1 MFVVLYSVYLN
12 VLITLNEEQKRTSLW
27 VYRDFHMTEGTS
39 YILQTLLTNQYMPL
53 FVLCL
58 SRQWFPE
65 VPPAQTPVLNG
76 SSEGV
81 APVQPNNI
89 NNNQGNIQD
98 AGGYQGNVYP
108 GNGYNANVTNG
119 TGYPGNRYSSNGYSS
134 NGYSGNGYH
143 SNGYNG
149 NEHNG
154 NGFSARRRMLPP
166 TPLGKTNYSI
176 IFLHCVQLQRAQ
188 LTLFVFSCICQA
200 ESPTLTSS
208 VWEGRPVMRICP
220 FQALTIKTPHPAGHK
235 HRYTSPTSFRDHSHV
250 LCLLVDYPLTSG
262 SRRTLNI
269 IVNND

>member
-1 MFVVLYSVYLN
+1 MC
-12 VLITLNEEQKRTSLW
+12 
-27 VYRDFHMTEGTS
+27 
-39 YILQTLLTNQYMPL
+39 
-53 FVLCL
+53 LCL
-58 SRQWFPE
+58 FWCLNRQWFPE

-76 SSEGV
+76 SSEIV

-89 NNNQGNIQD
+89 NNNTYQGNSQD
-98 AGGYQGNVYP
+98 AGGYQGNVYS

-143 SNGYNG
+143 SNGFNG
-149 NEHNG
+149 NEYNG

-166 TPLGKTNYSI
+166 TPLGKTNYNI
-176 IFLHCVQLQRAQ
+176 IFLYCFQLQCVQ

-208 VWEGRPVMRICP
+208 VWEGRRVMRICP

-235 HRYTSPTSFRDHSHV
+235 HRYRYLTSSNIICRSST
-250 LCLLVDYPLTSG
+250 CLLSAGGLSI
-262 SRRTLNI
+262 NI
-269 IVNND
+269 

>member
-1 MFVVLYSVYLN
+1 MS
-12 VLITLNEEQKRTSLW
+12 
-27 VYRDFHMTEGTS
+27 
-39 YILQTLLTNQYMPL
+39 L

-58 SRQWFPE
+58 NRQWFPE

-89 NNNQGNIQD
+89 NNNTYQGNIQD
-98 AGGYQGNVYP
+98 AGGYQGNIYP

-119 TGYPGNRYSSNGYSS
+119 TGHPGNRYSSNGYSS
-134 NGYSGNGYH
+134 NGYSVNGYH

-149 NEHNG
+149 NEYNG
-154 NGFSARRRMLPP
+154 NGFAARRRMLPP
-166 TPLGKTNYSI
+166 TPLGKTHYSI

-208 VWEGRPVMRICP
+208 V
-220 FQALTIKTPHPAGHK
+220 
-235 HRYTSPTSFRDHSHV
+235 
-250 LCLLVDYPLTSG
+250 
-262 SRRTLNI
+262 
-269 IVNND
+269 